1 MISQDQV
8 SSLCFVCVLC
18 GRMSGGIAAT
28 IRGALFG
35 ASAGL
40 GAVTVINSESPFSG
54 LANVVT
60 SIRSVAGP
68 GMTNHNAEV
77 VALIKPLSDQVLSL
91 TNEVSRMRLQQS
103 YPPYYARGSSWLSVI
118 SVGGVCVLVLYGF
131 GFSFNDFMYVTKK
144 ALSVAVAALEQG
156 IENLG
161 TALENA
167 KRELSY
173 KVGLVEEKVDET
185 RESLE
190 EKIASEVGDVK
201 RELSLVGEDVKSVA
215 KTQEDVQDMVQGLET
230 QFKYLENQMEGASDQ
245 LSNANTGISL
255 LCKAVVSTMSVSQG
269 DTGHIPED
277 SRSIYEKLVRFTEN
291 TLEPVRSTFS
301 FGYRKKI
308 PNPTEPQ
315 GLHVLVPLEDSQ
327 GNV

>member
-1 MISQDQV
+1 
-8 SSLCFVCVLC
+8 
-18 GRMSGGIAAT
+18 MSGGIASAV
-28 IRGALFG
+28 RGVLFG

-40 GAVTVINSESPFSG
+40 GAVTVVNTDNPLSG

-60 SIRSVAGP
+60 SLRSVGGP
-68 GMTNHNAEV
+68 GVSNNNAEM

-91 TNEVSRMRLQQS
+91 TNEVSRMRMHSS

-118 SVGGVCVLVLYGF
+118 SVGGVVVLALYGF

-144 ALSVAVAALEQG
+144 ALNVAVAALEQG
-156 IENLG
+156 IEHVG
-161 TALENA
+161 IAVENV

-173 KVGLVEEKVDET
+173 KMGLIEEKVDET

-201 RELSLVGEDVKSVA
+201 RELTLVGEDVKGVA

-255 LCKAVVSTMSVSQG
+255 LCKAVVSTMSVAQG
-269 DTGHIPED
+269 DVSHVPED
-277 SRSIYEKLVRFTEN
+277 PSSIYEKLVRFTEN

-301 FGYRKKI
+301 FGYRKAN
-308 PNPTEPQ
+308 PNPTAPQ
-315 GLHVLVPLEDSQ
+315 GLHVLVPLEDSKD
-327 GNV
+327 NS